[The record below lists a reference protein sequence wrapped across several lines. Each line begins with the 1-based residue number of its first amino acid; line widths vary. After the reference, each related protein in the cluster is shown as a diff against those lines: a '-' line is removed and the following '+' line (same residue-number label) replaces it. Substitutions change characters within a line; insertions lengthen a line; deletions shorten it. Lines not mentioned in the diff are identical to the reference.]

1 MPESIASGCTHGRH
15 TPAQTGIR
23 ADLGRW
29 TDRKT
34 SNKIPY
40 RGTPAA
46 VDTDVWLTI
55 PELDSNGMTTE
66 LLVDPAW
73 VADRLDDPSVRLV
86 DVREAW
92 EFDAMGHLPGAVS
105 IPFERYRDD
114 DSPDPGTL
122 PGAEAFAD
130 LLGEAGIG
138 PEDTIVAYDDTHG
151 VFAARFVLTA
161 LVYGHDDI
169 RLLNGDFSAWRREY
183 EITDATRDVD
193 PTDYEAREIVDDAP
207 IVDREAVEAA
217 IDGGETTLIDTREQW
232 EYEEG
237 HLPGAIR
244 LDWMELV
251 DEDTRGIKSAAEI
264 ESLLADRSI
273 DTDRSRPIV
282 LYCNTSR
289 RLSHTFVVLRSLGFE
304 DVAVYEGSMT
314 EWENADGAI
323 ETGDSDE

>member
-1 MPESIASGCTHGRH
+1 
-15 TPAQTGIR
+15 
-23 ADLGRW
+23 
-29 TDRKT
+29 
-34 SNKIPY
+34 
-40 RGTPAA
+40 
-46 VDTDVWLTI
+46 
-55 PELDSNGMTTE
+55 MTTE
-66 LLVDPAW
+66 LLVDSAW
-73 VADRLDDPSVRLV
+73 LVDRFEEPSVRLV

-92 EFDAMGHLPGAVS
+92 EFDAMGHLPGAVA

-122 PGAEAFAD
+122 PGADTFAD
-130 LLGEAGIG
+130 LLGEAGIT

-183 EITDATRDVD
+183 EVTNAT
-193 PTDYEAREIVDDAP
+193 PETEATDYEATGIAADAP

-217 IDGGETTLIDTREQW
+217 IDGGETTLIDTREGW

-251 DEDTRGIKSAAEI
+251 DEETRGIKSGDEI
-264 ESLLADRSI
+264 EAILADRGI
-273 DTDRSRPIV
+273 PTDRERPII

-289 RLSHTFVVLRSLGFE
+289 RLSHTFVVLRSIGFE
-304 DVAVYEGSMT
+304 QVAVYEGSMT
-314 EWENADGAI
+314 EWEDADGAI
-323 ETGDSDE
+323 ETVDADE

>member
-1 MPESIASGCTHGRH
+1 MS
-15 TPAQTGIR
+15 
-23 ADLGRW
+23 
-29 TDRKT
+29 TD
-34 SNKIPY
+34 
-40 RGTPAA
+40 
-46 VDTDVWLTI
+46 
-55 PELDSNGMTTE
+55 

-73 VADRLDDPSVRLV
+73 VADRLGEPSVRLV

-92 EFDAMGHLPGAVS
+92 EYDAMGHLPGAVS
-105 IPFERYRDD
+105 IPFARYRDD
-114 DSPDPGTL
+114 DSADPGTL
-122 PGAEAFAD
+122 PGADAFAD

-161 LVYGHDDI
+161 LVYGHDDA
-169 RLLNGDFSAWRREY
+169 RLLNGDFSAWRREHEVIDAAPDTEPVEY
-183 EITDATRDVD
+183 EPRGIA
-193 PTDYEAREIVDDAP
+193 ADAP

-217 IDGGETTLIDTREQW
+217 IDGGETTLLDTREAW

-251 DEDTRGIKSAAEI
+251 DEETRGVKSASEI
-264 ESLLADRSI
+264 ESLLADRGI
-273 DTDRSRPIV
+273 DTDRERRII

-304 DVAVYEGSMT
+304 DVTVYEGSMT
-314 EWENADGAI
+314 EWTDAGGAV
-323 ETGDSDE
+323 EAGESSY

>member
-1 MPESIASGCTHGRH
+1 M
-15 TPAQTGIR
+15 
-23 ADLGRW
+23 
-29 TDRKT
+29 
-34 SNKIPY
+34 
-40 RGTPAA
+40 
-46 VDTDVWLTI
+46 
-55 PELDSNGMTTE
+55 TE

-73 VADRLDDPSVRLV
+73 LADRLDDPSIRVV

-92 EFDAMGHLPGAVS
+92 EYDAIGHLPGAVS
-105 IPFERYRDD
+105 IPFDRYRDD

-130 LLGEAGIG
+130 LLGEAGIS
-138 PEDTIVAYDDTHG
+138 PADTIVAYDDTHG

-161 LVYGHDDI
+161 LVYGHDDV
-169 RLLNGDFSAWRREY
+169 RLLDGDVSAWKRSY
-183 EITDATRDVD
+183 EITSEAPDIEPV
-193 PTDYEAREIVDDAP
+193 DYESEGIADDAP

-217 IDGGETTLIDTREQW
+217 IDAGETTLIDTREAW
-232 EYEEG
+232 EFQEG
-237 HLPGAIR
+237 HLPGAVR

-251 DEDTRGIKSAAEI
+251 DEETRGVKSAAEI
-264 ESLLADRSI
+264 ESLLADRGI
-273 DTDRSRPIV
+273 EVDRSRPII

-323 ETGDSDE
+323 ERVDADD